1 MGHRHSPEKQGRES
15 GICAADAGIAAV
27 VQRPVMRLNNTTPCG
42 CEREAPASLPLSGRA
57 EAGRRTGV
65 APGSQKSPA
74 VRVALFA
81 LDSYKA
87 YISFWFAGS
96 CKFEPTCSRYMYE
109 AIERFGVLRGT
120 WLGTKRLLRCQ
131 PFSRK
136 FGFDPVPE
144 KWEEMPANA
153 AVVSGSTRNTAGSVM
168 ADAREVRS

>member
-1 MGHRHSPEKQGRES
+1 
-15 GICAADAGIAAV
+15 
-27 VQRPVMRLNNTTPCG
+27 MRANDICG
-42 CEREAPASLPLSGRA
+42 CETQEKAPASPPSSGQA
-57 EAGRRTGV
+57 DGGRYTT
-65 APGSQKSPA
+65 S

-81 LDSYKA
+81 LNSYKS

-109 AIERFGVLRGT
+109 AIERFGVLRGV

-144 KWEEMPANA
+144 KWEEMLAN
-153 AVVSGSTRNTAGSVM
+153 VTMELNTSGSITNSM
-168 ADAREVRS
+168 ARETHKVRS

>member
-1 MGHRHSPEKQGRES
+1 
-15 GICAADAGIAAV
+15 
-27 VQRPVMRLNNTTPCG
+27 MRLNERTSCG
-42 CEREAPASLPLSGRA
+42 CEEQAPASPPASGQA
-57 EAGRRTGV
+57 DGGRYTSV
-65 APGSQKSPA
+65 AQRSQKSPA
-74 VRVALFA
+74 VRAALFL
-81 LDSYKA
+81 LDSYKT

-136 FGFDPVPE
+136 FGYDPVPE

-153 AVVSGSTRNTAGSVM
+153 AIVGASSNTTDVM
-168 ADAREVRS
+168 ADGREVRS